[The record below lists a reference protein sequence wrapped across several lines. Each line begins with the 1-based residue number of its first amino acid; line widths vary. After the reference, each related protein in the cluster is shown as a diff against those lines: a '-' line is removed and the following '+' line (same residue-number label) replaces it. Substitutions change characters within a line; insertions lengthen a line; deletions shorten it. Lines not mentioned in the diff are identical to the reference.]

1 VFIGHFA
8 VGFGSKRIAPDTPLT
23 WLLVAPS
30 FLDVLWPIF
39 VLTGVERAAI
49 DPGNTA
55 FTPLDL
61 AYMPWSHSLVMA
73 VLWSILFALV
83 YFAWRRDR
91 RGALVLAAGV
101 FSHWVLDW
109 ITHRPDMAIA
119 PGIDT
124 RVGLG
129 LWNSIVGTLVVESTL
144 FAIGVTLYLRATRAK
159 DGIGRW
165 ALVGLVVFLLISY
178 VGAAF
183 GPPPPNIQTATM
195 AALIATVVLTAWA
208 AWIERHR
215 ASTCFEK

>member
-1 VFIGHFA
+1 MFIGHFA

-215 ASTCFEK
+215 ASTCF

>member
-1 VFIGHFA
+1 
-8 VGFGSKRIAPDTPLT
+8 
-23 WLLVAPS
+23 VAPS